1 MNVIKRKEDR
11 EKDKFSYRGISG
23 MLSFADSAPS
33 ERKNK
38 VPGQH
43 TIAYTSKEEN
53 NCFYKKKTATCKT
66 GNMADMRRLSQEA
79 RSSF

>member
-1 MNVIKRKEDR
+1 
-11 EKDKFSYRGISG
+11 

-33 ERKNK
+33 ESKNK

-43 TIAYTSKEEN
+43 KIAYTSKEEN
-53 NCFYKKKTATCKT
+53 NCFYKKKTATCIT

-79 RSSF
+79 RSSFKAEQLRKGSKQPQE

>member
-1 MNVIKRKEDR
+1 M
-11 EKDKFSYRGISG
+11 FS
-23 MLSFADSAPS
+23 FTDSASS
-33 ERKNK
+33 ESKNK

-53 NCFYKKKTATCKT
+53 NCFYKKKTTTCKT

-79 RSSF
+79 RSSFKAEQLRKGSKQPQE

>member
-1 MNVIKRKEDR
+1 
-11 EKDKFSYRGISG
+11 
-23 MLSFADSAPS
+23 MLSFTDSTPS
-33 ERKNK
+33 ESKNK

-43 TIAYTSKEEN
+43 TIAHTSKEEN

-79 RSSF
+79 RSSFKAEQLRKGSKQPQE

>member
-1 MNVIKRKEDR
+1 
-11 EKDKFSYRGISG
+11 
-23 MLSFADSAPS
+23 MLSFTDSTPS
-33 ERKNK
+33 ESKNK

-79 RSSF
+79 PKGQQAATRVRKAITSHQGKKMLL